1 MPAGSLY
8 YDGSYFY
15 ADLINYFADEKD
27 FIRIDPATGQY
38 EPVQH
43 PGEAAEQAIEGSS
56 YGYIQGVTGGYLAL
70 CCYTKQGDIADCW
83 VSADG
88 STVFRIDQEIQGSSV
103 YGSDALYWLNTQE
116 PGSTQI
122 MRLAPG
128 EQEPQLYGE
137 LQELT
142 AQPYDEEDWRLSS
155 TDKFRYAPYMLA
167 LDCLDNAIVTDYGGQ
182 EAKSWL
188 CLPGGKT
195 MPCALHTYRYTSED
209 TSLKTLAAAGDKLL
223 TALRTE
229 VYSPFY
235 IGYSGEPNL
244 ENCYLWQYAFISRE
258 DYENQTPGYQLVQRA
273 D

>member
-1 MPAGSLY
+1 
-8 YDGSYFY
+8 
-15 ADLINYFADEKD
+15 
-27 FIRIDPATGQY
+27 
-38 EPVQH
+38 
-43 PGEAAEQAIEGSS
+43 
-56 YGYIQGVTGGYLAL
+56 
-70 CCYTKQGDIADCW
+70 
-83 VSADG
+83 
-88 STVFRIDQEIQGSSV
+88 
-103 YGSDALYWLNTQE
+103 
-116 PGSTQI
+116 

-142 AQPYDEEDWRLSS
+142 DEEYWRLSS

-167 LDCLDNAIVTDYGGQ
+167 LDCLDNVIVTDYGGQ
-182 EAKSWL
+182 EAQSWL

-209 TSLKTLAAAGDKLL
+209 TSLVTLAAAGDKLL

-229 VYSPFY
+229 VYSPF
-235 IGYSGEPNL
+235 IIDYSGEPSL